1 MTPGTSDSTVNPTPR
16 QVFYVGGSPAG
27 RLAARLPERF
37 LPVALVPPA
46 ALPTEDPSVLLVD
59 AAADDLTSAE
69 SLRAAAGQAE
79 VIALLDADT
88 HAVEVPDSWYAVL
101 EATVSP
107 RVLARTIDNAYERM
121 ASREDVSRLTT
132 ELHDLNNI
140 GIRLSAERDVPA
152 LLELI
157 LTKAREITR
166 SDAGSLYLVED
177 DGSGGRQLRFMLAQ
191 NDSVRVPFKEFT
203 MPLNQQSVAGHVA
216 LSGTLLNLEDA
227 YFPPPGS
234 TFQVNRAF
242 DRQVGYRT
250 KSMLVVPMKTPKD
263 EVIGVLQ
270 LINGKT
276 DADQRFR
283 SADQIEREAVAFTE
297 RYADFASSLAS
308 QAAVALENNR
318 LYENIQTLFEGF
330 VKASVTAIESRD
342 PTTSGHSFR
351 VAELTVGLAEAVD
364 RVTTGPYREVT
375 FTPDEL
381 KEIRYAS
388 LLHDFGKVGVREE
401 VLVKAKKLYPGHV
414 EVIKQRVQL
423 IRLGLEL
430 RYNRRKLEYLL
441 QKGREQFTEQ
451 AEILDAELAAFIAE
465 LDDGLQRVITAN
477 EPSVMPEDFASAL
490 QRVALQRFEDHLGQ
504 SQTILTPDEARVLSI
519 PKGSLTADERKQIE
533 SHVVHTYQFLAQI
546 PWTRE
551 LRDIPA
557 IARSHHE
564 KLNGSGYPYG
574 MKSDEIPVQS
584 KMMTISDIYDALTA
598 ADRPYK
604 KAMPAERALDILGYE
619 RKAGNIDGTLLD
631 LFVEAR
637 VFGRTRP

>member
-1 MTPGTSDSTVNPTPR
+1 VKRLPR
-16 QVFYVGGSPAG
+16 QVFYLAGSPAG
-27 RLAARLPERF
+27 RLAARLPEDF
-37 LPVALVPPA
+37 LPVSLDDST
-46 ALPTEDPSVLLVD
+46 ALPAENPAILLVD
-59 AAADDLTSAE
+59 ATVDDLTRAE
-69 SLRAAAGQAE
+69 QLRAGASQAE
-79 VIALLDADT
+79 VIALIDPAAALPPLPEA
-88 HAVEVPDSWYAVL
+88 WYALL
-101 EATVSP
+101 EKTVSTP
-107 RVLARTIDNAYERM
+107 VLVRTITNAYERL
-121 ASREDVSRLTT
+121 ASREDLGRLSTA
-132 ELHDLNNI
+132 LHELNNI

-177 DGSGGRQLRFMLAQ
+177 DGAGGRRLRFMLAQ
-191 NDSVRVPFKEFT
+191 NDSVQVPFREFT
-203 MPLNQQSVAGHVA
+203 MPLNQQSVAGYVA

-242 DRQVGYRT
+242 DRQISYRT

-270 LINGKT
+270 LINGKADT
-276 DADQRFR
+276 DQQF
-283 SADQIEREAVAFTE
+283 SSPEQIEREALGFTQ

-318 LYENIQTLFEGF
+318 LYESIQALFEGF

-351 VAELTVGLAEAVD
+351 VAELTVGLAEVVD
-364 RVTTGPYREVT
+364 RVTTGPYGEVT

-401 VLVKAKKLYPGHV
+401 VLIKAKKLYPNQV
-414 EVIKQRVQL
+414 DVIKQRVQL
-423 IRLGLEL
+423 MRLGLEL
-430 RYNRRKLEYLL
+430 RYSRKKMEYLL
-441 QKGREQFTEQ
+441 QKGREQFAQ
-451 AEILDAELAAFIAE
+451 HADILDAELAAFLAE

-477 EPSVMPEDFASAL
+477 EPAVMPEDFASAL

-504 SQTILTPDEARVLSI
+504 SQTILTPDEAQILSI
-519 PKGSLTADERKQIE
+519 PKGSLTAEERKQIE

-546 PWTRE
+546 PWTHE
-551 LRDIPA
+551 LRDIPT

-574 MKSDEIPVQS
+574 MKSEEIPVQS

-604 KAMPAERALDILGYE
+604 KAMPVERALDILGYE

-631 LFVEAR
+631 LFVEAKL
-637 VFGRTRP
+637 FGRTRS

>member
-1 MTPGTSDSTVNPTPR
+1 MTPLPR
-16 QVFYVGGSPAG
+16 QVFYLPGSPAA
-27 RLAARLPERF
+27 RLAARLPDDF
-37 LPVALVPPA
+37 LSVPLDDALPA
-46 ALPTEDPSVLLVD
+46 ADPAVLLVD
-59 AAADDLTSAE
+59 VTVDDLTRAE
-69 SLRAAAGQAE
+69 QLRAAASQAE
-79 VIALLDADT
+79 VIALIDPAAALPSLPET
-88 HAVEVPDSWYAVL
+88 WYALL
-101 EATVSP
+101 EHTVSTP
-107 RVLARTIDNAYERM
+107 VLVRTIANAYERM
-121 ASREDVSRLTT
+121 AAREDLARLST
-132 ELHDLNNI
+132 ELGELNNI

-191 NDSVRVPFKEFT
+191 NDSVQVPFRAFT

-242 DRQVGYRT
+242 DRQIGYRT

-276 DADQRFR
+276 DADQRF
-283 SADQIEREAVAFTE
+283 SSPAQIEREALAFTQ

-308 QAAVALENNR
+308 QAAVALENSR

-364 RVTTGPYREVT
+364 RVDTGPYRELT

-401 VLVKAKKLYPGHV
+401 VLVKAKKLYPNHV

-423 IRLGLEL
+423 MRLGLEL
-430 RYNRRKLEYLL
+430 RYSKKKMEYLL
-441 QKGREQFTEQ
+441 QKGREQFAEHS
-451 AEILDAELAAFIAE
+451 EILEAELAAFLAE

-477 EPSVMPEDFASAL
+477 EPAVMPEDFASAL

-504 SQTILTPDEARVLSI
+504 SQTILTPDEAQILSI
-519 PKGSLTADERKQIE
+519 PKGSLTAEERKQIE

-546 PWTRE
+546 PWTQE
-551 LRDIPA
+551 LRDIPT

-574 MKSDEIPVQS
+574 MKGEDIPVQS

-631 LFVEAR
+631 LFVEAKI
-637 VFGRTRP
+637 FARTRP